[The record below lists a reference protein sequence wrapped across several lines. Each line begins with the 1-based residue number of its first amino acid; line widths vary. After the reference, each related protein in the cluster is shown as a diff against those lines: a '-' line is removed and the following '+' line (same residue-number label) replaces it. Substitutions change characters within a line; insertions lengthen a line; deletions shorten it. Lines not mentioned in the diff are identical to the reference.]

1 MKPLLSTKWQLQS
14 RSMKRPPITIT
25 CECGETRGV
34 PYGMRWTC
42 EHCGRHWNT
51 KQIPAEEYEGLLR
64 RMRRLRLH
72 VLGFALAVATV
83 FIPLIVFVSARFIFL
98 AVMAAF
104 LWLFLYLPFWR
115 RSVRRAA
122 QNAPRWELHPE

>member
-1 MKPLLSTKWQLQS
+1 
-14 RSMKRPPITIT
+14 
-25 CECGETRGV
+25 
-34 PYGMRWTC
+34 
-42 EHCGRHWNT
+42 
-51 KQIPAEEYEGLLR
+51 
-64 RMRRLRLH
+64 MRRLRLH
-72 VLGFALAVATV
+72 VLGFALAVAAL

-122 QNAPRWELHPE
+122 QSAPRWELHPE